1 MSTAVFQRLRR
12 IRQLAMAYLVYPGA
26 LHTRFDHSVG
36 TMHVAG
42 RICDRLEEFGQINE
56 REKRIVRLA
65 ALLHDVGHGPFSHV
79 SEYVLSRHYNRQ
91 ALGELGSQAKIH
103 EKVTVHLVRENA
115 EIASNL
121 STEDRQAVM
130 ELLEERS
137 ARDFRR
143 DIISSSL
150 DADKMDYLLRDSYFA
165 GVRYGTFDLEKIVDA
180 CRVYKSGGESYLA
193 LDHEGVYAFEQL
205 AMAKY
210 HMSQQVYFHRIRAIT
225 DAMLVRGLNMAI
237 RVGDSV
243 ASALFQYD
251 RSSRFLETYLAYDDE
266 RLLRAL
272 SESQHDTVRDVFSRL
287 LDRRLFKLIC
297 DLPLGPEG
305 VPDAVAR
312 DRLARLEA
320 ESESS
325 QALEEAIGANL
336 AVDPDLIIVN
346 RWSVGNPTFRSASDR
361 LDPEEI
367 LIVDADGRPR
377 KASDFPDLSFSFNT
391 TTESRQRIQVYAPRD
406 QWNDP
411 EAQTGDERD
420 RCDQAVKAVILERIT

>member
-1 MSTAVFQRLRR
+1 MNTAVFQRLRR
-12 IRQLAMAYLVYPGA
+12 IRQLAMAHLVYPGA
-26 LHTRFDHSVG
+26 LHTRFDHCLG

-42 RICDRLEEFGQINE
+42 MICRRLREFEAINE
-56 REKRIVRLA
+56 RETRIVRLA

-79 SEYVLSRHYNRQ
+79 SEYLLSRHYDRE

-103 EKVTVHLVRENA
+103 EKVTAHVVRDNA

-130 ELLEERS
+130 ELLVERS
-137 ARDFRR
+137 GRDFRR

-165 GVRYGTFDLEKIVDA
+165 GVRYGTFDVEKIIDA

-193 LDHEGVYAFEQL
+193 LHHEGVYAFEQL

-225 DAMLVRGLNMAI
+225 DAMLVRGLSIAI
-237 RVGDSV
+237 RLGDKV
-243 ASALFQYD
+243 ASALFRYD
-251 RSSRFLETYLAYDDE
+251 GSSGFLETYLAYDDE
-266 RLLRAL
+266 RLLRTL
-272 SESQHDTVRDVFSRL
+272 SQSQHHTVRDLFTRL

-297 DLPLGPEG
+297 DLPLDPEG

-320 ESESS
+320 ESESA
-325 QALEEAIGANL
+325 QALERAIGANL
-336 AVDPDLIIVN
+336 AVDPDLIVVN
-346 RWSVGNPTFRSASDR
+346 RSSIGNPTFRSASDR

-367 LIVDADGRPR
+367 LILDADDRPR

-406 QWNDP
+406 EWNDP
-411 EAQTGDERD
+411 EAETEDERD
-420 RCDQAVKAVILERIT
+420 RCQRAVKAMILEHIT

>member
-1 MSTAVFQRLRR
+1 
-12 IRQLAMAYLVYPGA
+12 
-26 LHTRFDHSVG
+26 
-36 TMHVAG
+36 
-42 RICDRLEEFGQINE
+42 
-56 REKRIVRLA
+56 
-65 ALLHDVGHGPFSHV
+65 
-79 SEYVLSRHYNRQ
+79 
-91 ALGELGSQAKIH
+91 
-103 EKVTVHLVRENA
+103 
-115 EIASNL
+115 
-121 STEDRQAVM
+121 M
-130 ELLEERS
+130 ELLVERS
-137 ARDFRR
+137 GRDFRR
-143 DIISSSL
+143 DVVSSSL

-165 GVRYGTFDLEKIVDA
+165 GVRYGTFDLEKIIDA

-346 RWSVGNPTFRSASDR
+346 MWSVGNPTFRSASDR

-420 RCDQAVKAVILERIT
+420 RCQQAVKAIILERIT